1 MSEHTD
7 KAKRTRLV
15 AVIAAAAVLVIALG
29 ILVGG
34 KLSGI
39 LFNGQDLFKTTPTPA
54 VIGTPVAEAIISPVS
69 LTISPEANLLR
80 PSRLSI
86 LPKAVISSPLIT
98 GLKYLTVISAVT
110 TGPPGS
116 PIMLS

>member
-39 LFNGQDLFKTTPTPA
+39 L
-54 VIGTPVAEAIISPVS
+54 
-69 LTISPEANLLR
+69 LTARIF
-80 PSRLSI
+80 SRLP
-86 LPKAVISSPLIT
+86 LPPPSSAPPWRKPL
-98 GLKYLTVISAVT
+98 
-110 TGPPGS
+110 
-116 PIMLS
+116 

>member
-39 LFNGQDLFKTTPTPA
+39 LFNGLPLP
-54 VIGTPVAEAIISPVS
+54 P
-69 LTISPEANLLR
+69 
-80 PSRLSI
+80 PSS
-86 LPKAVISSPLIT
+86 APLWR
-98 GLKYLTVISAVT
+98 K
-110 TGPPGS
+110 PP
-116 PIMLS
+116 

>member
-39 LFNGQDLFKTTPTPA
+39 LFNGQDLFKTTRPPRGGSHCDTGHSAGRYLFPKSFSQPD
-54 VIGTPVAEAIISPVS
+54 GGS
-69 LTISPEANLLR
+69 L
-80 PSRLSI
+80 
-86 LPKAVISSPLIT
+86 
-98 GLKYLTVISAVT
+98 
-110 TGPPGS
+110 
-116 PIMLS
+116 